1 MKDDRHNSQ
10 RGKGKK
16 TYHKPVVKKVT
27 LTPTEAVL
35 GGCKASAGSGTSA
48 NLGLATCSLCATFY
62 SSS

>member
-1 MKDDRHNSQ
+1 MKHDSPNARKG
-10 RGKGKK
+10 RGKKP
-16 TYHKPVVKKVT
+16 YHKPEVKKVT